1 METIDDIHSMISS
14 LPDPTIK
21 CLLIDSAPYNQT
33 SVSLVGRT
41 LDTNHGPIYFS
52 WVSRC
57 LIGGYWCNYQL
68 NGECVEITRHDGGII
83 SITLIPKIVEA
94 NSIAVL

>member
-1 METIDDIHSMISS
+1 MISS

-21 CLLIDSAPYNQT
+21 CLLVDSAPCNQT
-33 SVSLVGRT
+33 PVSLVGRT

-57 LIGGYWCNYQL
+57 LIGGYWYNYQL
-68 NGECVEITRHDGGII
+68 NGECVEITIPDGGII
-83 SITLIPKIVEA
+83 SITLIPKIVVA